1 MRIQFD
7 RLKRIGRKLGLD
19 EPKGFAIAVFLSLI
33 IVIAV
38 IAGLLA
44 YSKFTTPTVGYNTI
58 YLLDANHKAVDYPD
72 VLVAN
77 QNSTFSVYVDV
88 ENHLGYSANYQVQ
101 IKFTNNIST
110 FPVDTQPIQTL
121 DMGGIDNGKLQEKTA
136 VVTQN
141 TPGNYSVVFELYQ
154 ESNDGSLRFTQDYCV
169 LYIQVIN

>member
-19 EPKGFAIAVFLSLI
+19 EEKGFAVAIFLSLI

-44 YSKFTTPTVGYNTI
+44 YSKLTTPTVGYNTI
-58 YLLDANHKAVDYPD
+58 YLLDINHKAVDYPD
-72 VLVAN
+72 FLVAD
-77 QNSTFSVYVDV
+77 QNSTFNVYVDV

-101 IKFTNNIST
+101 IKFTNTVST

-121 DMGGIDNGKLQEKTA
+121 DMGNIDNGKSQEKTA
-136 VVTQN
+136 TITQN
-141 TPGNYSVVFELYQ
+141 VPGNYSVVFELYQ
-154 ESNDGSLRFTQDYCV
+154 ESKDGSLKFTQDYCV
-169 LYIQVIN
+169 LPIQVIK